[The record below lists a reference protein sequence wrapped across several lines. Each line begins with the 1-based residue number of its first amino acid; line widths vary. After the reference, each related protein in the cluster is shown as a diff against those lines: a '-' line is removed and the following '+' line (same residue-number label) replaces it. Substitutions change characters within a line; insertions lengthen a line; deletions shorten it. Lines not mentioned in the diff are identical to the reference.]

1 MRLTLVPLCRPDID
15 GTKHHPLAENLTTW
29 AGQESCQNIRD
40 QEYWQGSVLC
50 RSLSCCSS
58 SSSSTRGGCGV
69 PTLLKDQPKD
79 EMLLAQEPWPL
90 NGASMANLHLTYS
103 SSCLLESSR
112 MLSIKERRDTSS
124 LARKTLEISL
134 LPALEPPRF
143 KQLPLTPRDL
153 MNEHKPLPPVPR
165 CPSPLKSAT
174 LSTFTREVSDA
185 FRTPLP
191 SMDAHHPAL
200 HGWPEDAAQIA
211 TLLEDEPVYL
221 PERTETTRAY
231 PPPTPPGDA
240 TPPSNDAM
248 DSPADG
254 SPRSKRSVTS
264 FLRRKPM
271 FQRDRSDSA
280 LSTSPLDRNLP
291 KKIRQMMGI
300 EGSPEPDEYQ
310 WTPPSPIS
318 PATPSSSR
326 YSDDLVAQ
334 NTPEPEK
341 ATATGGWGQ
350 KPAQREKTGYASDP
364 ESDSSRQPSWASQ
377 PGFVPKSLSIHKE
390 RRPSTA
396 TPTIPAVPTIS
407 LSRVDSVVT
416 MATPPPTAAPMTMAP
431 TVPLPA
437 LRHNKSWSDGTQPL
451 QDDYTPAWKRQH
463 SPNLSSS
470 ALDYHISTAE
480 IASSSRSSVMR
491 PHRAHPSAKSVRRC
505 TSQASQDSIA
515 TVSTQILADPSDL
528 QTEISPKHIILERF
542 PSPPQVSKK
551 PSLTPVAEAPLP
563 GAPAMLV
570 NKPKKIPIEFPK
582 SVFDESDS
590 ESEDYRRHRR
600 WGSGGNGS
608 TTRMSVVARVF
619 SRRHGGGT
627 SGTSTSGS
635 GNASGSSSA
644 TSSTAGSRPTSR
656 ESLFNGR
663 DARPPVNVTSAPR
676 PASRSPSGERPAIGS
691 KSPRLP
697 EKLDAQEPGT
707 PPATVYI
714 PQKKGLAK
722 ARSKAELRQG
732 IKGQLRIFPT
742 IRPGPQTWPR
752 PPPPKPPRP
761 LSLAKVGLADSK
773 LEGNWL

>member
-58 SSSSTRGGCGV
+58 SSSSIRGGCGV
-69 PTLLKDQPKD
+69 PTLLKDHPKD

-103 SSCLLESSR
+103 SSCLSESSK
-112 MLSIKERRDTSS
+112 MLSIKDRRDASN
-124 LARKTLEISL
+124 LARKTLEISVV
-134 LPALEPPRF
+134 PSMEPPRS
-143 KQLPLTPRDL
+143 KRLPPTPRDL
-153 MNEHKPLPPVPR
+153 MNEQKPLPPVPR

-174 LSTFTREVSDA
+174 LSTFTREISDA
-185 FRTPLP
+185 FRTPLA

-200 HGWPEDAAQIA
+200 HGWPQDAAEIA
-211 TLLEDEPVYL
+211 TLLEDQPIYL
-221 PERTETTRAY
+221 PETTGMGAGTLGEATHARR
-231 PPPTPPGDA
+231 PPLTPPNDA
-240 TPPSNDAM
+240 TPRSNDAM
-248 DSPADG
+248 DSPDDG

-280 LSTSPLDRNLP
+280 SSTSPPLDLDRNLP
-291 KKIRQMMGI
+291 RKIRQMMGI

-318 PATPSSSR
+318 PVTPSSSR

-341 ATATGGWGQ
+341 ATAPGGWGQ
-350 KPAQREKTGYASDP
+350 KPAPREKSGYASDP
-364 ESDSSRQPSWASQ
+364 ESAPSRQPSWASQ
-377 PGFVPKSLSIHKE
+377 PGCVPKSLSIHKN

-396 TPTIPAVPTIS
+396 TPTIPPVPTIS

-416 MATPPPTAAPMTMAP
+416 MAPTTQPS
-431 TVPLPA
+431 A
-437 LRHNKSWSDGTQPL
+437 LRHNKSWSDGVQPFR
-451 QDDYTPAWKRQH
+451 DDYTPAWKKQH

-470 ALDYHISTAE
+470 AVDYHISTAE

-528 QTEISPKHIILERF
+528 QTEISPKHIMLERF
-542 PSPPQVSKK
+542 PSPPQLSKK
-551 PSLTPVAEAPLP
+551 PNLTPVAEAPLP
-563 GAPAMLV
+563 GAPAMPV
-570 NKPKKIPIEFPK
+570 NKPRKIPIEFPK

-590 ESEDYRRHRR
+590 ENEDYRRHRR
-600 WGSGGNGS
+600 WASGSNGS
-608 TTRMSVVARVF
+608 TTRLSVVARVF

-627 SGTSTSGS
+627 SGNSTSGS
-635 GNASGSSSA
+635 ANGSGTSSA
-644 TSSTAGSRPTSR
+644 ASSTAGSRPTSR
-656 ESLFNGR
+656 ESSFNGHE
-663 DARPPVNVTSAPR
+663 ARPPVNVTSAPR
-676 PASRSPSGERPAIGS
+676 VASRSPSGERPAIVS
-691 KSPRLP
+691 RSPRLP

-707 PPATVYI
+707 PPATMYI
-714 PQKKGLAK
+714 PQKRGLAK
-722 ARSKAELRQG
+722 ARSKADLRQG

-742 IRPGPQTWPR
+742 IRPVPQTWPR
-752 PPPPKPPRP
+752 PAPPKPPRP
-761 LSLAKVGLADSK
+761 LSLAKVGLADNK